1 MAKGTTTD
9 PRPKN
14 SGQPQ
19 ERLRKDVP
27 RGMKEGRMLQSSD
40 YTHGG
45 KSSSPASNPNAF
57 NPVKTVSAPIE
68 QATIGR
74 TLVIK
79 GEISGAEALYIDGR
93 IEGKISLP
101 DNRVTIGRNGTVQA
115 NISAREVVVM
125 GKVNGNIDCSDR
137 VDIRSEGSVTGD
149 VSTVRISV
157 EDGAMLKGGIQV
169 RSADHKQ
176 QNPAHSKAEAP
187 KSAAVETPKAMAATA
202 SA

>member
-1 MAKGTTTD
+1 
-9 PRPKN
+9 
-14 SGQPQ
+14 
-19 ERLRKDVP
+19 
-27 RGMKEGRMLQSSD
+27 MLQSSENS
-40 YTHGG
+40 YGM
-45 KSSSPASNPNAF
+45 KSNSPASNLNSY
-57 NPVKTVSAPIE
+57 NPVKTASAPIE

-79 GEISGAEALYIDGR
+79 GEISGAESLYIDGR

-101 DNRVTIGRNGTVQA
+101 DNRVTIGRNGSVQA
-115 NISAREVVVM
+115 NITAREVVVM

-157 EDGAMLKGGIQV
+157 EDGAVLKGGIQV
-169 RSADHKQ
+169 RSGEHKQ
-176 QNPAHSKAEAP
+176 QNQSHAKPEAP
-187 KSAAVETPKAMAATA
+187 KPSAAESPKALAATA

>member
-1 MAKGTTTD
+1 
-9 PRPKN
+9 
-14 SGQPQ
+14 
-19 ERLRKDVP
+19 
-27 RGMKEGRMLQSSD
+27 MLQSSE
-40 YTHGG
+40 YTYGG
-45 KSSSPASNPNAF
+45 KSAAPATTPNTY

-101 DNRVTIGRNGTVQA
+101 DNRVTIGRNGNVQA
-115 NISAREVVVM
+115 NINAREVVVM

-157 EDGAMLKGGIQV
+157 EDGAILKGGIQV
-169 RSADHKQ
+169 RSAEGKQ
-176 QNPAHSKAEAP
+176 QTQAKPVEAAKPAVAEP
-187 KSAAVETPKAMAATA
+187 QKTLAATA